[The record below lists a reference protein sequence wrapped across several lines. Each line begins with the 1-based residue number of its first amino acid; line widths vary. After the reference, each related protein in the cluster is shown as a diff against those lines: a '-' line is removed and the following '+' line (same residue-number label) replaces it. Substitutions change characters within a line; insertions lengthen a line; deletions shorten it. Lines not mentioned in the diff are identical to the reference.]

1 MPRMARVVVP
11 GYPHHVTQRGI
22 HKQQTFFCDEDFQ
35 LYLSLLKQGISRVD
49 ISILAYCLMPNHVHV
64 IVVPGKEDSL
74 GKLFGWAHGRYAQK
88 INKKMQWFGHLWQ
101 ARFYSTMMDDA
112 HTLAAMRYVEL
123 NPVRAGL
130 CKRPEDWEWSSVHTH
145 LDGTENRLVDCRVVQ
160 KILPDWST
168 YVRASQ
174 SEDFNESIRR
184 QTRSGRPMGD
194 DDFLD
199 MVEMAIGRPVR
210 KKHPGPQRSS

>member
-1 MPRMARVVVP
+1 
-11 GYPHHVTQRGI
+11 
-22 HKQQTFFCDEDFQ
+22 
-35 LYLSLLKQGISRVD
+35 
-49 ISILAYCLMPNHVHV
+49 
-64 IVVPGKEDSL
+64 
-74 GKLFGWAHGRYAQK
+74 
-88 INKKMQWFGHLWQ
+88 
-101 ARFYSTMMDDA
+101 MMDEA

-210 KKHPGPQRSS
+210 KKHPRVVPWVMTIFWIWSKWLLEGLSGRSTPDRNDPVRVTVPNKLLS

>member
-101 ARFYSTMMDDA
+101 AR
-112 HTLAAMRYVEL
+112 R
-123 NPVRAGL
+123 VRAGGS
-130 CKRPEDWEWSSVHTH
+130 RVHPSDH
-145 LDGTENRLVDCRVVQ
+145 GDSGADGTVLGHQ
-160 KILPDWST
+160 
-168 YVRASQ
+168 
-174 SEDFNESIRR
+174 
-184 QTRSGRPMGD
+184 G
-194 DDFLD
+194 
-199 MVEMAIGRPVR
+199 
-210 KKHPGPQRSS
+210 